1 MYEQKA
7 VTTTIKAT
15 SRASV
20 KLGNDFYTLEYCEE
34 RVIPD
39 LEGVDIEEERRILWD
54 VCNKEVDV
62 QIQDIVDA
70 IKGKKQLTTMLI
82 V

>member
-20 KLGNDFYTLEYCEE
+20 KLGNDFYTLEYSEE

-70 IKGKKQLTTMLI
+70 IKGKK
-82 V
+82 